1 MKRIS
6 FFCIL
11 AIAILHGTIVQAT
24 TFDTNSEVFASNYN
38 YWPFGDAKNQRYQLW
53 FSQNMMSGY
62 SGTVT
67 SISHFVDGDSRNSS
81 YYVDIYASSTNLDS
95 ASLSS
100 MSLDSNSGS
109 DRTLIFS
116 GITDL
121 NSQSTLSIDVNPV
134 FTYNGNG
141 NLLLDYIFYSFN
153 GVGDYYDGPTMQA
166 VGYNSDFYRVTSHA
180 GEGSDVL
187 DWGAIRTEIN
197 FDNASQVPEP
207 SSIVLLGLG
216 IAGIGFLRKRFRQ

>member
-1 MKRIS
+1 MKRIT
-6 FFCIL
+6 FFCFLVISIL
-11 AIAILHGTIVQAT
+11 YGTFVQAI
-24 TFDTNSEVFASNYN
+24 TFDTNSEVFASSNN
-38 YWPFGDAKNQRYQLW
+38 YWPFGDAENQRYQLW

-81 YYVDIYASSTNLDS
+81 YYFDIYASSTDVDS
-95 ASLSS
+95 ASISS
-100 MSLDSNSGS
+100 TNLDGNSGS

-116 GITDL
+116 GIADL
-121 NSQSTLSIDVNPV
+121 NSQSALLIDVNPV

-153 GVGDYYDGPTMQA
+153 GVGNFYDGPIMQA
-166 VGYNSDFYRVTSHA
+166 VGYNNDFYRVTSHA
-180 GEGSDVL
+180 GEGGAVL

-216 IAGIGFLRKRFRQ
+216 IAGIGFLKRRFRQ